1 MLLRN
6 QLRLFLLAWDSLVL
20 DPRTKNLKIKGI
32 NLEPRC
38 VRIHGKFQRK

>member
-6 QLRLFLLAWDSLVL
+6 QLRLFFFAWDSLVL

-32 NLEPRC
+32 NLEPRY